1 MPTSYAYKVRDREG
15 KMAAGAMEAESEQ
28 AVVARLR
35 QMGYAPISIEEEKG
49 AGLKTEI
56 RLPGVSGVKLKDL
69 AVFSRQFATM
79 INSGL
84 SLLRALTILG
94 EQTSNRRLGEVI
106 IQVRAEVEKGTSL
119 SAALARHPKI
129 FNRLY
134 VSMVRAGEIG
144 GFLDQVLV
152 KVAETFEKEVE
163 LRGKIR
169 SAMTYPVV
177 VFIMVIGIVAAML
190 IFIVPTFENLY
201 ASLGGTLPL
210 PTRMLM
216 GASQLLRRFFLI
228 VVLLAGVLIF
238 LFRKWKASQRG
249 RYQWDKFKLKVK
261 VFGPLFHKSALSRFS
276 RTLATLIR
284 SGVPIL
290 QAPGE
295 WGRDRQQPG
304 HLPGRARR
312 PGLGPRGREPRH
324 PLSKHSAFPAMVVQM
339 MAVGEETGALD
350 TMLSKIA
357 DFYDQEVEAAVAS
370 LTSMIEPLLIAV
382 MGAAVGG
389 MVIAD
394 LQGEEPR
401 KDGSEKEESHVLQT
415 LRRRLQGEREGG
427 FTLSS

>member
-1 MPTSYAYKVRDREG
+1 MPTSYAYKVRDRDG
-15 KMAAGAMEAESEQ
+15 KMAAGSMEAESEE
-28 AVVARLR
+28 AVVGRLR
-35 QMGYAPISIEEEKG
+35 QLGYAPISIEPDKG

-56 RLPGVSGVKLKDL
+56 KLPGTGRVKLKDL

-177 VFIMVIGIVAAML
+177 VSIMVIGIVAAML
-190 IFIVPTFENLY
+190 IFIVPTFETLY

-216 GASQLLRRFFLI
+216 GASNVLRRFFPV
-228 VVLLAGVLIF
+228 VVLVVIALVF
-238 LFRKWKASQRG
+238 LFRRWRATDRG
-249 RYQWDKFKLKVK
+249 RYQWDRFKLKVK
-261 VFGPLFHKSALSRFS
+261 VFGPLFHKTALSRFS
-276 RTLATLIR
+276 RTLSTLIR
-284 SGVPIL
+284 AGVPIL
-290 QAPGE
+290 QALEIVGE
-295 WGRDRQQPG
+295 TVNNMVISRAVRDVQD
-304 HLPGRARR
+304 AV
-312 PGLGPRGREPRH
+312 REGESLAT
-324 PLSKHSAFPAMVVQM
+324 PLAKHATFPAMVVQM

-350 TMLSKIA
+350 TMLSKVA

-370 LTSMIEPLLIAV
+370 LTSMIEPILIAV
-382 MGAAVGG
+382 MGACVGG
-389 MVIAD
+389 MVIA
-394 LQGEEPR
+394 LYMPLFNIINLV
-401 KDGSEKEESHVLQT
+401 K
-415 LRRRLQGEREGG
+415 
-427 FTLSS
+427 

>member
-1 MPTSYAYKVRDREG
+1 MPTSYAYKVRDRDG
-15 KMAAGAMEAESEQ
+15 KMAAGSMEAESEE
-28 AVVARLR
+28 AVVGRLR
-35 QMGYAPISIEEEKG
+35 QLGYAPISIEPDKG

-56 RLPGVSGVKLKDL
+56 KLPGTGRVKLKDL

-119 SAALARHPKI
+119 SAALARYPKI

-169 SAMTYPVV
+169 SAMTYPIVV
-177 VFIMVIGIVAAML
+177 SIMVIGIVASML

-210 PTRMLM
+210 PTRMLR
-216 GASQLLRRFFLI
+216 GASNVLRRFFPV
-228 VVLLAGVLIF
+228 VVLVVIALVF
-238 LFRKWKASQRG
+238 LFRRWRATDRG
-249 RYQWDKFKLKVK
+249 RYQWDRFKLKVK

-276 RTLATLIR
+276 RTLSTLIR

-290 QAPGE
+290 QALEIVGDTVNNMVISRAVHDVQDSVREGE
-295 WGRDRQQPG
+295 S
-304 HLPGRARR
+304 LAA
-312 PGLGPRGREPRH
+312 
-324 PLSKHSAFPAMVVQM
+324 PLAKHATFPAMVVQM

-350 TMLSKIA
+350 TMLSKVA

-370 LTSMIEPLLIAV
+370 LTSMIEPILIAV
-382 MGAAVGG
+382 MGACVGG
-389 MVIAD
+389 MVIA
-394 LQGEEPR
+394 LYMPLFNIINLV
-401 KDGSEKEESHVLQT
+401 K
-415 LRRRLQGEREGG
+415 
-427 FTLSS
+427 

>member
-15 KMAAGAMEAESEQ
+15 KMAAGSMEAESEE
-28 AVVARLR
+28 AVVSRLR
-35 QMGYAPISIEEEKG
+35 QLGYAPISIEAEKS
-49 AGLKTEI
+49 AGLKAEV
-56 RLPGVSGVKLKDL
+56 RLPGSGRVKLKDL

-106 IQVRAEVEKGTSL
+106 VQVRAEVEKGSSL
-119 SAALARHPKI
+119 SAALAKHPKV

-152 KVAETFEKEVE
+152 QVAETFEKEVT

-177 VFIMVIGIVAAML
+177 VFAMVLLIVSAML
-190 IFIVPTFENLY
+190 VFIVPTFAGLY
-201 ASLGGTLPL
+201 ESLGGTLPL
-210 PTRMLM
+210 PTRMLIS
-216 GASQLLRRFFLI
+216 ASNGMRRFFLLI
-228 VVLLAGVLIF
+228 VLGLVGLAF
-238 LFRKWKASQRG
+238 AYKRWRATPAG
-249 RYQWDKFKLKVK
+249 RYRLDQFKLKVK
-261 VFGPLFHKSALSRFS
+261 VFGPLFHKSAISRFS

-284 SGVPIL
+284 TGVPIL
-290 QAPGE
+290 QALEIVAETVNNGVISRAVRDVQDSVREGE
-295 WGRDRQQPG
+295 S
-304 HLPGRARR
+304 LAT
-312 PGLGPRGREPRH
+312 
-324 PLSKHSAFPAMVVQM
+324 PLSKHPVFPAMVVQM

-350 TMLSKIA
+350 IMLSKVA

-370 LTSMIEPLLIAV
+370 LTSMIEPILIAV

-389 MVIAD
+389 MVIA
-394 LQGEEPR
+394 LYLPLFNIINLVQ
-401 KDGSEKEESHVLQT
+401 
-415 LRRRLQGEREGG
+415 
-427 FTLSS
+427 

>member
-15 KMAAGAMEAESEQ
+15 RMAAGSMEAESEE
-28 AVVARLR
+28 AVVSRLR
-35 QMGYAPISIEEEKG
+35 QLGYAPISIEAEKS
-49 AGLKTEI
+49 AGLKTEL
-56 RLPGVSGVKLKDL
+56 RLPGTGRVKLKDL

-84 SLLRALTILG
+84 PLLRALTILG
-94 EQTSNRRLGEVI
+94 EQTGNRRLGEVVTL
-106 IQVRAEVEKGTSL
+106 VRAEVEKGTSL
-119 SAALARHPKI
+119 SAAMAKHPKV

-152 KVAETFEKEVE
+152 QVAETFEKEVT

-177 VFIMVIGIVAAML
+177 VFAMVIAIVAAML
-190 IFIVPTFENLY
+190 IFIVPTFESLY
-201 ASLGGTLPL
+201 ESLGGTLPL

-216 GASQLLRRFFLI
+216 NASNILRRFFLL
-228 VVLLAGVLIF
+228 VVLGVIVLAV
-238 LFRKWKASQRG
+238 LFRRWKASQKG

-261 VFGPLFHKSALSRFS
+261 VFGPLFHKTALSRFS

-290 QAPGE
+290 QALEIVGE
-295 WGRDRQQPG
+295 TVNNQVISRAVRDVQDSV
-304 HLPGRARR
+304 
-312 PGLGPRGREPRH
+312 REGESLAT
-324 PLSKHSAFPAMVVQM
+324 PLSKHAAFPAMVVQM

-350 TMLSKIA
+350 TMLGKVA

-370 LTSMIEPLLIAV
+370 LTSMIEPILIAV

-389 MVIAD
+389 MVIA
-394 LQGEEPR
+394 LYMPLFNIINLVQ
-401 KDGSEKEESHVLQT
+401 
-415 LRRRLQGEREGG
+415 
-427 FTLSS
+427 

>member
-1 MPTSYAYKVRDREG
+1 MPTTYAYKVRDREG
-15 KMAAGAMEAESEQ
+15 KMAAGSMEAESEE
-28 AVVARLR
+28 AVVGRLR
-35 QMGYAPISIEEEKG
+35 QLGYAPISIEPEKG
-49 AGLKTEI
+49 AGLKTEVK
-56 RLPGVSGVKLKDL
+56 LPGTGRVKLKDL

-84 SLLRALTILG
+84 SLLRSLTILG

-119 SAALARHPKI
+119 SAALARHPKV

-134 VSMVRAGEIG
+134 ISMVRAGEIG

-177 VFIMVIGIVAAML
+177 VSIMVVGIVSAML

-201 ASLGGTLPL
+201 SSLGGTLPL

-216 GASQLLRRFFLI
+216 GASNILRRFFPV
-228 VVLLAGVLIF
+228 VVLAVVALVF
-238 LFRKWKASQRG
+238 LLRRWKATDSG
-249 RYQWDKFKLKVK
+249 RYQWDRFKLKVK

-276 RTLATLIR
+276 RTLSTLIR

-290 QAPGE
+290 QALEIVGE
-295 WGRDRQQPG
+295 TVNNMVISRAVRDVQDSV
-304 HLPGRARR
+304 
-312 PGLGPRGREPRH
+312 REGESLAT
-324 PLSKHSAFPAMVVQM
+324 PLAKHATFPAMVVQM

-350 TMLSKIA
+350 TMLSKVA

-370 LTSMIEPLLIAV
+370 LTSMIEPILIAV

-389 MVIAD
+389 MVIA
-394 LQGEEPR
+394 LYMPLFNIINLVQ
-401 KDGSEKEESHVLQT
+401 
-415 LRRRLQGEREGG
+415 
-427 FTLSS
+427 

>member
-15 KMAAGAMEAESEQ
+15 RMAAGSMEAESEE
-28 AVVARLR
+28 AVVSRLR
-35 QMGYAPISIEEEKG
+35 QLGYAPISIEAEKS
-49 AGLKTEI
+49 AGLKTEL
-56 RLPGVSGVKLKDL
+56 RLPGTGRVKLKDL

-84 SLLRALTILG
+84 PLLRALTILG
-94 EQTSNRRLGEVI
+94 EQTGNRRLGEVVTL
-106 IQVRAEVEKGTSL
+106 VRAEVEKGTSL
-119 SAALARHPKI
+119 SAAMAKHPKV

-152 KVAETFEKEVE
+152 KVAETFEKEVT

-177 VFIMVIGIVAAML
+177 VFAMVIAIVAAML
-190 IFIVPTFENLY
+190 IFIVPTFESLY
-201 ASLGGTLPL
+201 ESLGGTLPL

-216 GASQLLRRFFLI
+216 NASNILRRFFLL
-228 VVLLAGVLIF
+228 VVLGGIGLAF
-238 LFRKWKASQRG
+238 LLRRWKASQKG
-249 RYQWDKFKLKVK
+249 RYQWDTFKLKVK

-290 QAPGE
+290 QALEIVGE
-295 WGRDRQQPG
+295 TVNNQVISRAVRDVQDSV
-304 HLPGRARR
+304 
-312 PGLGPRGREPRH
+312 REGESLAT
-324 PLSKHSAFPAMVVQM
+324 PLSKHAAFPAMVVQM

-350 TMLSKIA
+350 TMLGKVA

-370 LTSMIEPLLIAV
+370 LTSMIEPILIAV

-389 MVIAD
+389 MVIA
-394 LQGEEPR
+394 LYLPLFNIINLVQ
-401 KDGSEKEESHVLQT
+401 
-415 LRRRLQGEREGG
+415 
-427 FTLSS
+427 